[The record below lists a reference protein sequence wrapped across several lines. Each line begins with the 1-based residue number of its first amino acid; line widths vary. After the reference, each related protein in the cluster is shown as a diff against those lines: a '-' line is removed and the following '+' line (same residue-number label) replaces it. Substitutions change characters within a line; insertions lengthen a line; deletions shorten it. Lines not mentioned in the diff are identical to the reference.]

1 MRDSSN
7 LVACLAS
14 RALAVCRRY
23 LPNGYRVG
31 NYWVIGDA
39 RNTPG
44 RSTYV
49 RLFPDYAGKLAG
61 RWTDAA
67 TGEYGDLLD
76 IIRYSVASGRFADAI
91 VEAEAFVGGI
101 AQPPSPRFRA
111 DRPRRSNHERQARRL
126 YADAGAIAGTL
137 AETYLR
143 NRDIN
148 PTLGDD
154 LRFAPQCYCRPSL
167 ESDRQSWPALIA
179 PVTDGHGRLTGVHR
193 IYLAPSGACEPHLGR
208 APLERP
214 KRSLGAIHGNAVRFG
229 APASMIAVAEGIEN
243 ALSVRTAMPELTVHA
258 ALTAGNLAAYS
269 PPANTKRLLI
279 AVDDDDAGWWAADT
293 LADRSR
299 LAGLS
304 VILLTPRDQD
314 HNRDL
319 RTLGLAA
326 YRASVRDQLPAA

>member
-1 MRDSSN
+1 
-7 LVACLAS
+7 
-14 RALAVCRRY
+14 
-23 LPNGYRVG
+23 LPNGRRVG

-44 RSTYV
+44 RSTYI
-49 RLFPDYAGKLAG
+49 RLFPDYAGKPAG

-76 IIRYSVASGRFADAI
+76 IIRYSIPSGRFDDAI
-91 VEAEAFVGGI
+91 AEAEAFVGGV
-101 AQPPSPRFRA
+101 AQPRLPRFRA
-111 DRPRRSNHERQARRL
+111 DLPRRSNHERQARRL
-126 YADAGAIAGTL
+126 YADASAIPGTL
-137 AETYLR
+137 AEAYLR
-143 NRDIN
+143 NRGIN
-148 PTLGDD
+148 PALADD
-154 LRFAPQCYCRPSL
+154 LRFAPQCYCRPSI
-167 ESDRQSWPALIA
+167 ESDRHNWPALIA
-179 PVTDGHGRLTGVHR
+179 PVTDAHDRLTGAHR
-193 IYLAPSGACEPHLGR
+193 IYLDPSGAFDAQLGK

-229 APASMIAVAEGIEN
+229 APAPVVAVAEGIEN
-243 ALSVRTAMPELTVHA
+243 ALSVRTAMPELTLHA

-299 LAGLS
+299 LAGLPV
-304 VILLTPRDQD
+304 VILKPRDHD

-319 RTLGLAA
+319 RTLGLAG
-326 YRASVRDQLPAA
+326 YRASLRDQLPAA